1 MATKSG
7 PPGQDEPGSGEITR
21 GLQALREGD
30 AGALERLVPLL
41 YDDLR
46 RLARQRLRGERPG
59 HTLDTTALVH
69 EAYLRLATQRQL
81 APADRA
87 EFFAAASNTMRRIL
101 VDYARARRRQ
111 KRGGGQTPLSVDDVE
126 PLLSEPAISETLA
139 LDEALDRLEAAE
151 PRAARVFEQRFFGGL
166 SVEEIADARGVST
179 KTIQRDWEVARAWL
193 RKEVR
198 LSLGE
203 AKDGCPDDAG

>member
-1 MATKSG
+1 MATKPDG
-7 PPGQDEPGSGEITR
+7 TGEGGAPDGGDITR
-21 GLQALREGD
+21 GLQALRRGEPR
-30 AGALERLVPLL
+30 ALEGLVPLL

-46 RLARQRLRGERPG
+46 RLARQRLRHERDG
-59 HTLDTTALVH
+59 HTLDTTGLVH

-87 EFFAAASNTMRRIL
+87 EFFAAASNTMRRVL

-111 KRGGGQTPLSVDDVE
+111 KRGGGQPATPVQDVE
-126 PLLSEPAISETLA
+126 PFLSEPALGEALA
-139 LDEALDRLEAAE
+139 LDEALDRLEAVA

-166 SVEEIADARGVST
+166 SLEQIAEAHAVST
-179 KTIQRDWEVARAWL
+179 KTVQRDWSAARAWL

-198 LSLGE
+198 RAGE
-203 AKDGCPDDAG
+203 AEAGVSGRP